1 MVAGGSEGGW
11 GIAGGAVG
19 CVQDGR
25 AAASRRFVD
34 RRSPGSPVKVTN
46 VHERLLPA
54 SPARVGQP
62 LDSLA
67 GPDDRLWP
75 LHDALIEDAL
85 AEAARHL
92 AVPSPRPRWS
102 LWVRALRGV
111 FRRRRTR
118 RAQQ

>member
-75 LHDALIEDAL
+75 SADWPPMRLDRPLQVGAAGGNGPIRYEV
-85 AEAARHL
+85 EAYDPGRRVQFRARCCH
-92 AVPSPRPRWS
+92 
-102 LWVRALRGV
+102 
-111 FRRRRTR
+111 
-118 RAQQ
+118 